1 MRMANRR
8 DTYWWQ
14 RWGRWGRGVAGMG
27 GCSYMLNVGG

>member
-14 RWGRWGRGVAGMG
+14 RWGRGVAGMG
-27 GCSYMLNVGG
+27 GCSYINVDG